1 MPSSIPK
8 LQVVLFCRFV
18 RRMRKPGGELIAVCL
33 KTKEPIDLNELHA
46 GGTLAQRVCDLTIF
60 RGACVACR

>member
-1 MPSSIPK
+1 
-8 LQVVLFCRFV
+8 
-18 RRMRKPGGELIAVCL
+18 MRKPGGELIAVCL